1 MARSTKT
8 QANSK
13 LIWKQGDGW
22 IQFNP
27 PRNHPSY
34 TEWLKLKETNNEKAN
49 GRGTDKTRTR

>member
-8 QANSK
+8 QINSK
-13 LIWKQGDGW
+13 LIWKQGDDW

-34 TEWLKLKETNNEKAN
+34 KDWIKFKESQNEKAN
-49 GRGTDKTRTR
+49 GRSTNKTCTG

>member
-1 MARSTKT
+1 MKS
-8 QANSK
+8 SK

-34 TEWLKLKETNNEKAN
+34 EEWKKLKDKQNEKSDN
-49 GRGTDKTRTR
+49 